1 MTNNPAITERADTDD
16 FLHGGAA
23 IGAHLRSK
31 GLNVTDT
38 DVYYLARTKKIAVGK
53 WGKHLIASKRRLDRD
68 LKRTAQ
74 ALTT

>member
-1 MTNNPAITERADTDD
+1 MVNNPTITEHTDNDD

-23 IGAHLRSK
+23 IGAYLRHH

-38 DVYYLARTKKIAVGK
+38 DVYYLVRTKKIAVGR

-68 LKRTAQ
+68 LKRAAQ
-74 ALTT
+74 ALTA